1 MASTSIMRPIGPTQA
16 LSVTNTIHS
25 AVPLT
30 LWTNDQ
36 CNFMAALN
44 VGSVSVAYKV
54 TQSGVA
60 AVLPVDGTQGDFV
73 LPPLMEFPIIISIPA
88 LTPTITAIAS
98 AVGPT
103 MCYFTPVGDQS

>member
-16 LSVTNTIHS
+16 LSVTNTSHV
-25 AVPLT
+25 AVALT
-30 LWTNDQ
+30 FYTNDQ

-44 VGSVSVAYKV
+44 VGTVSAAYRV
-54 TQSGVA
+54 TQTGSA
-60 AVLPVDGTQGDFV
+60 AVMPVDGTQGDFV

-88 LTPTITAIAS
+88 MNPQVTAIAS
-98 AVGPT
+98 AAGPT